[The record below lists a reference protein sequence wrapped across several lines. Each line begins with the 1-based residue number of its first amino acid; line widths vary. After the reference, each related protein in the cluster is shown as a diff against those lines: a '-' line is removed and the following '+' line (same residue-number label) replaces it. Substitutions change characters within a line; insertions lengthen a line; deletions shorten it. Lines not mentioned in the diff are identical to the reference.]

1 MGIAA
6 EVAGGSGVAGR
17 AGCDRASGCG
27 SASSGVVHSG
37 REGRAGKGE
46 LDKEGSGVRCL
57 AGGRSGAGEDLDRPC
72 PSYVE
77 KGEDGVEASDCASV

>member
-1 MGIAA
+1 MGIGA
-6 EVAGGSGVAGR
+6 EVASGPGVAGR
-17 AGCDRASGCG
+17 AGCDGAGG
-27 SASSGVVHSG
+27 GGGAPGGVVHRG

-57 AGGRSGAGEDLDRPC
+57 AGGRSGAGEDLDRAC